1 MVAKLI
7 AVILAVGAA
16 GIMMLDLRQQRLQ
29 TMHDIAMV
37 QRRMA
42 EHDRELFRVRT
53 RIAAA
58 VVPQQVEQLAA
69 RLGPTTPINVPLPG
83 DADGPRYA
91 STTPPYR
98 PGSTS
103 TVSGSG
109 HGRIVPVGLPGKPA
123 KKPSA
128 SPPPPAST
136 GPKDGSKPAHE

>member
-1 MVAKLI
+1 MLLVVAKLI
-7 AVILAVGAA
+7 TVILAVGAA
-16 GIMMLDLRQQRLQ
+16 GMMMLDLRQQRLQ

-42 EHDRELFRVRT
+42 EHDRELFRVRA

-69 RLGPTTPINVPLPG
+69 RLGPTTPINVPLPD
-83 DADGPRYA
+83 DAELPRYA

-103 TVSGSG
+103 TVGGSG
-109 HGRIVPVGLPGKPA
+109 RGRIVPVGLPSKPA
-123 KKPSA
+123 KKPGGA
-128 SPPPPAST
+128 
-136 GPKDGSKPAHE
+136 KDGSKPAHE